1 MYLLFTP
8 YSLFLTFSA
17 DYKLTQRD
25 ELAHCVIEYSK
36 KDDILVQIDDI
47 SIEQRYLVCL
57 LDERE
62 WLDDEVSILANNEIF
77 YDY

>member
-1 MYLLFTP
+1 
-8 YSLFLTFSA
+8 
-17 DYKLTQRD
+17 LTQQD

>member
-8 YSLFLTFSA
+8 YLLFLTFFA
-17 DYKLTQRD
+17 DYKLTKQD

-47 SIEQRYLVCL
+47 SIEQCYLVCL

>member
-1 MYLLFTP
+1 L
-8 YSLFLTFSA
+8 LFLTFSA
-17 DYKLTQRD
+17 DYKLTEQD

-62 WLDDEVSILANNEIF
+62 WLDDEVSILANNEIV